1 MRKQRCEGCRWFLR
15 YPSQDLGQCR
25 RYPPTQNTETG
36 WLEARALDWCG
47 EWADA
52 KNSSE
57 QADQRIQRAIDW
69 LQKAQRYDLQ
79 PLGDYQ
85 GEGMVHS
92 SSGDY
97 VDIID
102 VKAAIDILQ
111 EGQQ

>member
-1 MRKQRCEGCRWFLR
+1 M
-15 YPSQDLGQCR
+15 SDLVDEINR
-25 RYPPTQNTETG
+25 
-36 WLEARALDWCG
+36 LEAWVRNYGHQKQPEFIADLRTLINAAKTIGRAV
-47 EWADA
+47 
-52 KNSSE
+52 
-57 QADQRIQRAIDW
+57 DW

-92 SSGDY
+92 NSGDY
-97 VDIID
+97 VDISD

>member
-1 MRKQRCEGCRWFLR
+1 M
-15 YPSQDLGQCR
+15 SDLIDEINR
-25 RYPPTQNTETG
+25 
-36 WLEARALDWCG
+36 LEAWVRNYGHEKQPAFIADLRVLISTAKAVSRAV
-47 EWADA
+47 
-52 KNSSE
+52 
-57 QADQRIQRAIDW
+57 DW

-79 PLGDYQ
+79 PHGDYYQ

-97 VDIID
+97 VEITD

>member
-1 MRKQRCEGCRWFLR
+1 MSDTLH
-15 YPSQDLGQCR
+15 
-25 RYPPTQNTETG
+25 
-36 WLEARALDWCG
+36 RAV
-47 EWADA
+47 ADA
-52 KNSSE
+52 SCIIVK
-57 QADQRIQRAIDW
+57 QDDQIQRA
-69 LQKAQRYDLQ
+69 LQVLQSAQRYDLQ

-92 SSGDY
+92 EHGDY

>member
-1 MRKQRCEGCRWFLR
+1 MSDMIQFAAQLTVDVGRRD
-15 YPSQDLGQCR
+15 SQ
-25 RYPPTQNTETG
+25 
-36 WLEARALDWCG
+36 
-47 EWADA
+47 
-52 KNSSE
+52 
-57 QADQRIQRAIDW
+57 IQRASRV
-69 LQKAQRYDLQ
+69 LQRAQRYDLQ

-97 VDIID
+97 VDISD